1 MKNRFFVLF
10 LLFLVASCSIPKHEP
25 ADVRVEKLMQT
36 TQSWNGDEL
45 PVYPDGKPEIS
56 ILKVII
62 PPHSKLALH
71 KHPVINAGILLT
83 GELTVITEKNDTLF
97 MKAGDPISEVVET
110 WHYGVNEGDET
121 AEIVVFYA
129 GVLGTPL
136 SVHAEEENER

>member
-1 MKNRFFVLF
+1 MKNGIFVLF
-10 LLFLVASCSIPKHEP
+10 LLFLVSSCSTPKSQSDE
-25 ADVRVEKLMQT
+25 VRVEKLMQT

-45 PVYPDGKPEIS
+45 PDYPVGKPEIS

-83 GELTVITEKNDTLF
+83 GELTVISEKNDTLHI
-97 MKAGDPISEVVET
+97 KAGDTISEVVET

-129 GVLGTPL
+129 GVVGTPL
-136 SVHAEEENER
+136 SIHAEEENE